1 MATELT
7 YDGKSLTP
15 PAKLAGLADLT
26 VVEDASTVTSLP
38 GISGNK
44 MVAVNVK
51 ATLDKIQDAIDK
63 ANSATGPQGPAGT
76 IKVGKVTSLA
86 AGATPTVTNTGTDAA
101 AVLNFGI
108 PKGEKGDT
116 GEKGDKGETGATGA
130 TGAPGATGATGPK
143 GDPGLTT
150 GEHDALVKA
159 TDRANKAAAAAE
171 DMVAGKFPKA
181 TTTTLGA
188 IIVGE
193 GLSVDATGKVSAN
206 VKTDTN
212 TTYTLTQ
219 GTDKHQ
225 LTFKGSDG
233 TNVTYTIP
241 DNDTTYSPATQAKQ
255 GLMSASDKTKLDNLE
270 VIVVDSALSSTS
282 TNPVQNKVVQA
293 ALNDKLEVGSFPSI
307 QFITQA
313 NFNALTTKDPNT
325 LYLIPKA

>member
-15 PAKLAGLADLT
+15 PAKLTGLADLT

-51 ATLDKIQDAIDK
+51 ATLDKIQDAINK

-76 IKVGKVTSLA
+76 VTVGKVTSLA
-86 AGATPTVTNTGTDAA
+86 AGATPTVTNTGTAAA

-108 PKGEKGDT
+108 PKGDKGDT

-181 TTTTLGA
+181 TATTLGA

-193 GLSVDATGKVSAN
+193 GLSVDESGKVTSN

-219 GTDKHQ
+219 GTDKHVVN
-225 LTFKGSDG
+225 LVDNSGKTVSS
-233 TNVTYTIP
+233 VTIP
-241 DNDTTYSPATQAKQ
+241 DNNTNYMLAFSDATLK
-255 GLMSASDKTKLDNLE
+255 LMSGTTVVTEINLNNYGFYKM
-270 VIVVDSALSSTS
+270 V
-282 TNPVQNKVVQA
+282 KQA
-293 ALNDKLEVGSFPSI
+293 AEPGSDAD
-307 QFITQA
+307 QH
-313 NFNALTTKDPNT
+313 T
-325 LYLIPKA
+325 LFLIPE

>member
-7 YDGKSLTP
+7 YNGQSLTP
-15 PAKLAGLADLT
+15 PAELRNMTELPKWT
-26 VVEDASTVTSLP
+26 DAATITSLP
-38 GISGNK
+38 AYNGQQ
-44 MVAVNVK
+44 MVSINIA
-51 ATLDKIQDAIDK
+51 AIMQSIQGAIDK
-63 ANSATGPQGPAGT
+63 ANSAIGPQGPAGT
-76 IKVGKVTSLA
+76 IKVGKVTPLA

-130 TGAPGATGATGPK
+130 PGAPGATGATGPK

-171 DMVAGKFPKA
+171 DMVAGKLPKA

-241 DNDTTYSPATQAKQ
+241 DNNTTYSPATQAKQ
-255 GLMSASDKTKLDNLE
+255 GLMSAADKTKLDNLE

-293 ALNDKLEVGSFPSI
+293 ALNNKLEVGSFPSI

>member
-7 YDGKSLTP
+7 YNGQSLTP
-15 PAKLAGLADLT
+15 PAELRNMTELPKWT
-26 VVEDASTVTSLP
+26 DAATITSLP
-38 GISGNK
+38 AYNGQQ
-44 MVAVNVK
+44 MVSINIA
-51 ATLDKIQDAIDK
+51 AIMQSIQGAIDK
-63 ANSATGPQGPAGT
+63 ANSAIGPQGPAGT

-86 AGATPTVTNTGTDAA
+86 VGATPTVTNTGTGAA

-130 TGAPGATGATGPK
+130 PGAPGATGATGPK

-206 VKTDTN
+206 VKTDMN

-219 GTDKHQ
+219 GTDKHVVN
-225 LTFKGSDG
+225 LVDNSGKTVSS
-233 TNVTYTIP
+233 VTIP
-241 DNDTTYSPATQAKQ
+241 DNNTNYMLAFSDTTLK
-255 GLMSASDKTKLDNLE
+255 LMSGTTVVTEINLNNYGFYKM
-270 VIVVDSALSSTS
+270 V
-282 TNPVQNKVVQA
+282 KQA
-293 ALNDKLEVGSFPSI
+293 AEPGSDAD
-307 QFITQA
+307 QH
-313 NFNALTTKDPNT
+313 T
-325 LYLIPKA
+325 LFLIPE